1 MNILVFNKYVQHIM
15 AKLNID
21 TGTLGNPATGDTLR
35 TAMTKVNT
43 NFDDIYSL
51 VGDGSTGLITTS
63 FTNGDLKLQANGTG
77 AIEIDNLQIINSAI
91 TSITTNSDVT
101 ISGNGTGG
109 VNVGSVTI
117 NDNEL
122 SASNSNDDLVLSG
135 SGTGAVVIQA
145 LTVNGTSISS
155 ADSTTINFNDNVRVD
170 GTLTVTGSL
179 NFSDANISDV
189 GTLALDKIF
198 GDGDTNTSIAFS
210 GSDVITIETGGSG
223 RLTIGDGALSPVTDN
238 QIDLGTSSL
247 EFKDAFFDGTVTT
260 DALTVSGTST
270 FNGAAMGSAAITG
283 VADPSNAQDAA
294 TKAYVDATVTAQDLD
309 VASDSGTAAVDLD
322 SQSLTVTGGTGIG
335 TTATGQALTV
345 NIDATV
351 ATLAG
356 SQTFTNK
363 TIDANGTGNNISNID
378 IGNMTAA
385 SVVLEAEG
393 IASNDNDT
401 TLPTSAAVKDY
412 ADTKAVLTGSTNNTI
427 ATVTGAHALNGEA
440 NLTFD
445 GSTLAVTGAAT
456 FNSTVTAATGSIF
469 GNLTLADGSITDSS
483 GAISFGNENLTT
495 TGTISAETG
504 STLGNLTLADGSI
517 TDSSGA
523 ISFGNE
529 NLSTTGTLTFTD
541 AQISYGTSSTSSS
554 STANMDTFA
563 SATFRSAK
571 YQVQIVDATNTKFGI
586 YELFVTH
593 DGSAAYINSQGI
605 SDTGVDLA
613 TFTAD
618 IDSGSVRIR
627 VVPISADGIVFKFIR
642 TTFTV

>member
-1 MNILVFNKYVQHIM
+1 
-15 AKLNID
+15 
-21 TGTLGNPATGDTLR
+21 
-35 TAMTKVNT
+35 
-43 NFDDIYSL
+43 
-51 VGDGSTGLITTS
+51 
-63 FTNGDLKLQANGTG
+63 
-77 AIEIDNLQIINSAI
+77 
-91 TSITTNSDVT
+91 VT

-238 QIDLGTSSL
+238 QI
-247 EFKDAFFDGTVTT
+247 
-260 DALTVSGTST
+260 
-270 FNGAAMGSAAITG
+270 
-283 VADPSNAQDAA
+283 
-294 TKAYVDATVTAQDLD
+294 AYVDATVTAQDLD

-351 ATLAG
+351 ATLVG